1 MRPAAGYHRHLKSVR
16 QTIDQAELSPG
27 HPVNLHLTLH
37 STLSLP
43 LNVEPV
49 VFSVEESLALIGRGA
64 DEILKLDELE
74 ARLKLGRPLRIKAG
88 FDPTAP
94 DLHLGHTVLL
104 NKLRQ
109 FQDLGHQV
117 IFLIGDFTGM
127 IGDPSGKSA
136 TRKSLSREDVLAN
149 AETYKAQVF
158 KVLDEAKTEVR
169 FNSEW
174 FGTMGAADMIRLASS
189 HTVARM
195 LERDDF
201 AKRYAGQQPIAIH
214 EFLYP
219 LVQGYDSVALQADV
233 ECGGTDQKFNLLMGR
248 GLQES
253 HGQAPQIVLT
263 MPLLVGLDGVN
274 KMGKSLGNYIGV
286 TEPAIDMVNKT
297 MKIGDALMWDWIELL
312 SFEIG
317 IDEAKALKAQVEA
330 GTLNPRD
337 VKLRLARELATR
349 FHDAG
354 AADTAIAGWQ
364 VAISGEGDVSLLP
377 LQDVAVPADGLRI
390 AALLTAA
397 GITPSNSEA
406 NRKLKE
412 RAVKVDGAVV
422 DDAGLEFKPGYEGVL
437 QVGKRNFARVR
448 LVAA

>member
-1 MRPAAGYHRHLKSVR
+1 MSS
-16 QTIDQAELSPG
+16 AEA
-27 HPVNLHLTLH
+27 
-37 STLSLP
+37 
-43 LNVEPV
+43 
-49 VFSVEESLALIGRGA
+49 LALIGRGA
-64 DEILKLDELE
+64 DEILKPEDLE
-74 ARLKLGRPLRIKAG
+74 ARLKLGRPLRVKAG

-104 NKLRQ
+104 NKMRQ
-109 FQDLGHQV
+109 FQELGHQV

-127 IGDPSGKSA
+127 IGDPSGKNA
-136 TRKSLSREDVLAN
+136 TRKPLTREDVLAN
-149 AETYKAQVF
+149 ARTYEDQVF
-158 KVLDEAKTEVR
+158 KVLDRGKTEVR

-174 FGTMGAADMIRLASS
+174 FGKMGAADMIRLAGQ

-201 AKRYAGQQPIAIH
+201 AKRYAAQQSIAIH

-233 ECGGTDQKFNLLMGR
+233 ELGGTDQKFNLLMGR
-248 GLQES
+248 GLQEH

-263 MPLLVGLDGVN
+263 MPLLEGLDGVN
-274 KMGKSLGNYIGV
+274 KMSKSLGNYIGV
-286 TEPAIDMVNKT
+286 SEPAIDIVTKT
-297 MKIGDALMWDWIELL
+297 MKVGDDLMWRWIELL

-317 IDEAKALKAQVEA
+317 VAEAAALKASVA
-330 GTLNPRD
+330 GGGLNPRD

-354 AADTAIAGWQ
+354 DAEKAIAGWHAVVTGQ
-364 VAISGEGDVSLLP
+364 GDTSLLE
-377 LQDVAVPADGLRI
+377 LKDVVVPAEGIRI

-412 RAVKVDGAVV
+412 RAVRLEGEVV
-422 DDAGLEFKPGYEGVL
+422 EDPALQLTPGFEGVL

-448 LVAA
+448 LVTN

>member
-1 MRPAAGYHRHLKSVR
+1 MSDVPTALELIARGTDELLKR
-16 QTIDQAELSPG
+16 
-27 HPVNLHLTLH
+27 
-37 STLSLP
+37 
-43 LNVEPV
+43 
-49 VFSVEESLALIGRGA
+49 
-64 DEILKLDELE
+64 DELE
-74 ARLKLGRPLRIKAG
+74 ARLALGRPLRIKAG

-109 FQDLGHQV
+109 FQDLGHTV

-158 KVLDEAKTEVR
+158 KVLDASKTEVR

-286 TEPAIDMVNKT
+286 TEAPIDMVNKT

-317 IDEAKALKAQVEA
+317 IAEAKALRAEVEA

-337 VKLRLARELATR
+337 VKLRLAREIATR
-349 FHDAG
+349 FHDA
-354 AADTAIAGWQ
+354 AAAETAIAGWK
-364 VAISGEGDVSLLP
+364 VAISGEGDVALLP
-377 LQDVAVPADGLRI
+377 LQDVIVPVEGLRI
-390 AALLTAA
+390 GALLTAA

-406 NRKLKE
+406 TRKLKE
-412 RAVKVDGAVV
+412 RAVRIDGAVV
-422 DDAGLEFKPGYEGVL
+422 EDAGTVFAPGFEGVV

-448 LVAA
+448 LVAG